1 MLHENLFNIAEYSN
15 LTKEE
20 KMSYDLSLMRQW
32 DQYSALETAREEGLE
47 KGLEKG
53 RKEGLEKIRQTAA
66 NFKKLGVSAED
77 IAKATGLTIKEI
89 NKL

>member
-47 KGLEKG
+47 KGREKG
-53 RKEGLEKIRQTAA
+53 IRETAA